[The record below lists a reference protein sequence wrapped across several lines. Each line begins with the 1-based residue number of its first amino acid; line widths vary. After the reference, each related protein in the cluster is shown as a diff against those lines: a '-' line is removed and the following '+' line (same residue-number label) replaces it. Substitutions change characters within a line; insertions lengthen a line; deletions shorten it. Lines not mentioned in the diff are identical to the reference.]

1 MSWPFELKGKRRPSI
16 GLRKEGFHVSEGDEN
31 IGRHAAHARV
41 ISPPAVVA
49 VGTFFLCSRQTFNFS
64 ISKICK

>member
-16 GLRKEGFHVSEGDEN
+16 GLRKEGFHVCEGDEN
-31 IGRHAAHARV
+31 IGRHAAHAQV

-49 VGTFFLCSRQTFNFS
+49 VGTFFFVYQTNIQFFNLQNM
-64 ISKICK
+64 